1 MRRAADVVFALL
13 GLALCAPLF
22 LVLALVLWSVSPGPL
37 FGLKGGLNSEGRWRL
52 RLAFDTKAAPEPVS
66 RFFQETQLDQLPVL
80 LSVLKGDWTLWQEH
94 VLRVSPPA
102 RSKPRRRFRV
112 PRSPLSVFRYFV
124 SRETRELVD
133 DCLGDIRRDAREMN
147 RKKVARGWIHAMVW
161 WKSWS
166 CMASIVWEGV
176 KRTLARVLPGAALW
190 RRLTAGDR

>member
-1 MRRAADVVFALL
+1 MAEVVLAIVALV
-13 GLALCAPLF
+13 LCAPLL
-22 LVLALVLWSVSPGPL
+22 LVLAVLVKLSERGSVIEKL
-37 FGLKGGLNSEGRWRL
+37 EGVDFRGRPAKFMRFRTSSSAGDPPKRL
-52 RLAFDTKAAPEPVS
+52 S
-66 RFFQETQLDQLPVL
+66 RFLRSTSLDELPAL
-80 LSVLKGDWTLWQEH
+80 LSVLTGDFSLWA
-94 VLRVSPPA
+94 SPSSFA
-102 RSKPRRRFRV
+102 TGDASKRPRFRV